1 MIFEIISL
9 ISLVFVIF
17 TILYFHLYMMKELS
31 KNSKLPKTYDQY
43 LLRESAKKMEKVKW
57 IKQKKK

>member
-43 LLRESAKKMEKVKW
+43 LLRESAKKMEKVK
-57 IKQKKK
+57 